1 MTQTKMVEKPVLED
15 REKARWFRTEV
26 SGLPVVAWIA
36 VSVAILASVIGLGSW
51 WTYGRGGRVPS
62 VQGFYEGKTITFM
75 HTEASDP
82 SVAKKL
88 TGMKGSPVL
97 EVPELADV
105 SASSLAKVYVF
116 QNGVRGGGPFGF
128 QPDVFDSAPG
138 DPGYRPLRS
147 VELVTWNPGVKPK
160 VLRSSAEIEAAAA
173 RGEINVESFGVVVNM
188 PFLTWPGGRR

>member
-1 MTQTKMVEKPVLED
+1 MAQTNTAQQTLLED
-15 REKARWFRTEV
+15 QGDPRWFRTEM

-36 VSVAILASVIGLGSW
+36 ISVAIVASVIGFGSW
-51 WTYGRGGRVPS
+51 WTYGRGGRVPP
-62 VQGFYEGKTITFM
+62 VQGFYEGKTVTFI
-75 HTEASDP
+75 HTEASDR

-116 QNGVRGGGPFGF
+116 QNGVSGGGPFGF

-138 DPGYRPLRS
+138 DPSYRPLRA
-147 VELVTWNPGVKPK
+147 VELVTWNPGIKPK
-160 VLRSSAEIEAAAA
+160 VLTSAAEIETAMA
-173 RGEINVESFGVVVNM
+173 RGEIDIESSGVVVNM

>member
-1 MTQTKMVEKPVLED
+1 MTQTKIAERPVLED
-15 REKARWFRTEV
+15 GEKPRWFRTEV

-36 VSVAILASVIGLGSW
+36 ISVAIVTSVIGIGSW
-51 WTYGRGGRVPS
+51 WTYGRGGRVPP
-62 VQGFYEGKTITFM
+62 VQGFYEGKTVTFI

-105 SASSLAKVYVF
+105 PASSLARVYVF
-116 QNGVRGGGPFGF
+116 QNGVKGGGPFGF

-138 DPGYRPLRS
+138 DSGYRPLRT

-160 VLRSSAEIEAAAA
+160 VLRSAAEIELAVA
-173 RGEINVESFGVVVNM
+173 RGEIDIESSGVVVNM

>member
-1 MTQTKMVEKPVLED
+1 MAQTKMAQQPDLEEEEKP
-15 REKARWFRTEV
+15 RWFGTEV

-36 VSVAILASVIGLGSW
+36 ISVAILASVIGLGSW
-51 WTYGRGGRVPS
+51 WTYGRGGRVPP
-62 VQGFYEGKTITFM
+62 VQGFYEGTTITFI

-82 SVAKKL
+82 SVAKRL
-88 TGMKGSPVL
+88 TGMRGSPVL

-105 SASSLAKVYVF
+105 PASSLARVYVF
-116 QNGVRGGGPFGF
+116 QNGVKGGGPFGF

-138 DPGYRPLRS
+138 DSGYRPLRT

-160 VLRSSAEIEAAAA
+160 VLRSAAEIELAVA
-173 RGEINVESFGVVVNM
+173 RGEIDIESSGVVVNI